1 MVRVCDL
8 IDDVGELLD
17 NELRELNIFIEKEL
31 QRREEQ
37 KELEAKKRVMQAIQ
51 DYLAAGYILHI
62 EGEVETEDEDYNSS
76 FRTLEGII
84 EEVHLKNNEV
94 TLNFCEAYY

>member
-17 NELRELNIFIEKEL
+17 GELRELSIFVEKEL
-31 QRREEQ
+31 TRRAEQR
-37 KELEAKKRVMQAIQ
+37 ELEAKKRVMQAIQ
-51 DYLAAGYILHI
+51 DYLAAGYVLHI
-62 EGEVETEDEDYNSS
+62 EGEVEAEDENYNPS
-76 FRTLEGII
+76 FRTLEGVI

-94 TLNFCEAYY
+94 TLNFCEAY

>member
-17 NELRELNIFIEKEL
+17 NELRELSAFVEKEL

-37 KELEAKKRVMQAIQ
+37 RELEAKKRVMQAIQ
-51 DYLAAGYILHI
+51 DYLAAGYTLHI
-62 EGEVETEDEDYNSS
+62 EGEVEAEDEDYNPS
-76 FRTLEGII
+76 FRALEGVI

-94 TLNFCEAYY
+94 TLNFCEAY